1 MMFVMSESE
10 TRAAFLTAA
19 LVLLVM
25 PIVYVIGLA
34 SAMLILQNTPWRD
47 MSVVMFGFAIVWGI
61 VVLTGVLITARR
73 LNRPSAPVTR

>member
-1 MMFVMSESE
+1 MMLVMSESE

-34 SAMLILQNTPWRD
+34 SAMLILQTTPWRD
-47 MSVVMFGFAIVWGI
+47 MSAVMFGFAIVWGI
-61 VVLTGVLITARR
+61 VVLAGVLLVARR
-73 LNRPSAPVTR
+73 LNRPSARV